1 MQAARKLRRRS
12 SRDREGAFLV
22 EGPVPVT
29 EALTSGAP
37 LRELFVAESS
47 PDVDVLSG
55 AARGAGVPVIEVT
68 EPVLRS
74 LADTTTPQGVVAVV
88 EIRTSDLR
96 ELAGRASL
104 LLVLAGV
111 RDPGNAGTLL
121 RSALAAG
128 AEGVVFAGGAVDPF
142 HPKTVRASAGAVFR
156 IEVAREKELAEVIG
170 VLRDAG
176 LAVVG
181 ADASAPERFDHTDLT
196 RRIALVL
203 GNESWGIAP
212 EGRDLLDEVV
222 GIPMSGPAESLN
234 VGIAGSILLFE
245 CVRQRSLSSPHS

>member
-1 MQAARKLRRRS
+1 VA
-12 SRDREGAFLV
+12 
-22 EGPVPVT
+22 
-29 EALTSGAP
+29 EALASGAP
-37 LRELFVAESS
+37 LRELFVAENVASLDS
-47 PDVDVLSG
+47 LSA
-55 AARGAGVPVIEVT
+55 AARNEGVPVIEVT

-88 EIRTSDLR
+88 EIRKSALG
-96 ELAGRASL
+96 ELAGKASL

-128 AEGVVFAGGAVDPF
+128 ADGVVFAAGAVDPL

-156 IEVAREKELAEVIG
+156 VEVAREKELAEVVG
-170 VLRDAG
+170 VLRREG

-181 ADASAPERFDHTDLT
+181 ADASAPERFDHADFT

-203 GNESWGIAP
+203 GNESWGLGPDA
-212 EGRDLLDEVV
+212 GTVLDEVV
-222 GIPMSGPAESLN
+222 GIPMPGPAESLN

-245 CVRQRSLSSPHS
+245 CVRQRRLSSPHS

>member
-1 MQAARKLRRRS
+1 M
-12 SRDREGAFLV
+12 G
-22 EGPVPVT
+22 
-29 EALTSGAP
+29 EALASGAP
-37 LRELFVAESS
+37 LRELFVAENAPSNEA
-47 PDVDVLSG
+47 LS
-55 AARGAGVPVIEVT
+55 AAAQSMGVPVIEVT

-88 EIRTSDLR
+88 EIRRSDLG
-96 ELAGRASL
+96 ELAGKASL

-128 AEGVVFAGGAVDPF
+128 ADGVVFAAGAVDPL

-156 IEVAREKELAEVIG
+156 VEVAREKDLVNVVA
-170 VLRDAG
+170 VLRRAG

-181 ADASAPERFDHTDLT
+181 ADASAPEQFDHTDFT
-196 RRIALVL
+196 QRIALVL
-203 GNESWGIAP
+203 GNEAWGLGSDAGAVI
-212 EGRDLLDEVV
+212 DEVV
-222 GIPMSGPAESLN
+222 GIPMPGPAESLN

-245 CVRQRSLSSPHS
+245 CVRQRRLSSPHS